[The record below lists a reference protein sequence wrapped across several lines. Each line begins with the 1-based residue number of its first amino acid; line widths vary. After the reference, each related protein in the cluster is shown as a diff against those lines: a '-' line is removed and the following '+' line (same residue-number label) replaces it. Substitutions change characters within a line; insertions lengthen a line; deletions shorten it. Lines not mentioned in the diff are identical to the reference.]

1 MDDTRAKW
9 WAEMNN
15 VDDTRAKII
24 QWAIDR
30 GLNTVDPS
38 KQMVKLVEE
47 VGELASGLARDNMD
61 VIKDSLGDIYV
72 VMVILALRLGIDLQ
86 EAIDSAY
93 DVIKDRKGKLIN
105 GVFIKQEDLK
115 E

>member
-1 MDDTRAKW
+1 MSDTKK
-9 WAEMNN
+9 
-15 VDDTRAKII
+15 KIE

-30 GLNTVDPS
+30 GLDKVDAS

-47 VGELASGLARDNMD
+47 VGELASGLSKNNME

-72 VMVILALRLGIDLQ
+72 VMVILAMRLGVDLQ

-93 DVIKDRKGKLIN
+93 DVIKDRKGKLVD

-115 E
+115 

>member
-1 MDDTRAKW
+1 VSDTKK
-9 WAEMNN
+9 
-15 VDDTRAKII
+15 KIE

-30 GLNTVDPS
+30 GLDKVDTS

-47 VGELASGLARDNMD
+47 VGELASGLSKNNME
-61 VIKDSLGDIYV
+61 VIKDSLGDVYV
-72 VMVILALRLGIDLQ
+72 VMVILAMRLGVDLQ

-93 DVIKDRKGKLIN
+93 DVIKDRKGKLVD

-115 E
+115 

>member
-1 MDDTRAKW
+1 MSDTKK
-9 WAEMNN
+9 
-15 VDDTRAKII
+15 KIE

-30 GLNTVDPS
+30 GLDKVDAS

-47 VGELASGLARDNMD
+47 VGELASGLSKNNME
-61 VIKDSLGDIYV
+61 VIKDSLGDVYV
-72 VMVILALRLGIDLQ
+72 VMVILAMRLGVDLQ

-93 DVIKDRKGKLIN
+93 DVIKDRKGKLVD

-115 E
+115 